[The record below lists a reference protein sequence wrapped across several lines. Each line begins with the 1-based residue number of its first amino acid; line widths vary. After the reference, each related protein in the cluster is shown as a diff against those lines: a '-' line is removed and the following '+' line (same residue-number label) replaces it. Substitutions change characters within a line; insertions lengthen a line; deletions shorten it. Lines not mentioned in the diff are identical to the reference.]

1 MYHLSTAQSN
11 FSYQWINHIFG
22 IPKCPLPSWNT
33 SRTWHSIFVCH
44 FVRTSSHRSKWKS
57 PTLSQTSQVSRPR
70 NGNLLTARRFF
81 RRFPGQEIWTKESL
95 FWMVSW
101 WAVRVVA
108 KGRRKSSACFV
119 RLCFLEKDSHKS
131 LMIYISATFSSN
143 YDAMTRSF
151 INSGKAGD
159 MRNLKGLKKLLS
171 KSSGFFS
178 ELGKKSFSFNWLPPS
193 TFPPSPLLIPVT
205 VKPLAPTWGI
215 TLPIVESCPLRCH
228 GRWRTL
234 STFLAQFGPECKK

>member
-101 WAVRVVA
+101 W
-108 KGRRKSSACFV
+108 GGESCCQRKKKKFCLFRSIV
-119 RLCFLEKDSHKS
+119 FLEKDSHKS

-151 INSGKAGD
+151 YKFGQGRWYA
-159 MRNLKGLKKLLS
+159 
-171 KSSGFFS
+171 KSQGTQ
-178 ELGKKSFSFNWLPPS
+178 K
-193 TFPPSPLLIPVT
+193 
-205 VKPLAPTWGI
+205 I
-215 TLPIVESCPLRCH
+215 TL
-228 GRWRTL
+228 
-234 STFLAQFGPECKK
+234 